1 LNCSMVMYK
10 IKNQRRKG
18 LTWYIKTVICIT
30 VFISFGFVQPYQAAT
45 PEYQVK
51 AVFLFNFSQFVEWP
65 EQTFDNPKSP
75 LIIGILGKDPFG
87 SFLEEAIQNEEI
99 NGHPLSLK
107 RFQKLDQ
114 VDTCHILF
122 INPDISSKMDLVTK
136 SLKGK
141 NILTV
146 SDANNF
152 IKNGG
157 MVRFFTENNKIKLRI
172 NLETI
177 KAEKF
182 TVSSKLLR
190 LAEIVDVDKK

>member
-1 LNCSMVMYK
+1 MVTGET
-10 IKNQRRKG
+10 KNQRRNSAIK
-18 LTWYIKTVICIT
+18 WYLNRFIFVTV
-30 VFISFGFVQPYQAAT
+30 VFSFGFMQPPQSAT

-65 EQTFDNPKSP
+65 EQTFENPKSP
-75 LIIGILGKDPFG
+75 LIIGILGSDPFG
-87 SFLEEAIQNEEI
+87 SFLEETIRNEEI
-99 NGHPLSLK
+99 NGHPLALK
-107 RFQKLDQ
+107 RFQKFDQ

-122 INPDISSKMDLVTK
+122 ISSDISSKMNLVTK

-152 IKNGG
+152 VKNGG
-157 MVRFFTENNKIKLRI
+157 MVRLFTENNKIKIRI
-172 NLETI
+172 NLENI

-190 LAEIVDVDKK
+190 LAKLEEVHQQ